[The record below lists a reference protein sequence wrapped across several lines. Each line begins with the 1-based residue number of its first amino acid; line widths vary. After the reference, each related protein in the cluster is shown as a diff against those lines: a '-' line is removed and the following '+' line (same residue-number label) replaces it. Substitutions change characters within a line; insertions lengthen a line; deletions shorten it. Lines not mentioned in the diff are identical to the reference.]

1 MTPPQPICLLLLAL
15 VALILPACGGSD
27 EPTVVLYCGVDQDQS
42 RRFGDLF
49 EQQSGIKLD
58 YHGETEAMRS
68 IGLPQRL
75 MDERERPRAD
85 VYWSNEIMH
94 MIKLA
99 RSGIIAPLP
108 KGVADKFPEAWRDP
122 NGRFISFGARA
133 RVFLVNKELLPDPKD
148 WPTKV
153 EDLLDPKYAA
163 MGFTTSM
170 AEPLTGTT
178 YTHAVALLVRDEE
191 KAKTFFK
198 DVADAR
204 EKGTMKVVSSNGR
217 VMRLV
222 ADKNEKVAFGL
233 TDTDD
238 SYIAL
243 TEKNPNLALVYPDG
257 DADGIGTVL
266 LPNTVGL
273 VKGGPN
279 PKEGARLVRWLV
291 SPLVEEELAKSRSA
305 QIPLRPGV
313 PIPDDKRLKWR
324 PGDDFKVMPVDWDEV
339 GKNAD
344 TWRDWLVRLFKP
356 AN

>member
-1 MTPPQPICLLLLAL
+1 MTTPRLPLLLLTVLAL
-15 VALILPACGGSD
+15 GLTSCGSGD
-27 EPTVVLYCGVDQDQS
+27 ESKVVLYCGVDQDQS
-42 RRFGDLF
+42 RRIGDLF
-49 EQQSGIKLD
+49 QQQTGVAVD
-58 YHGETEAMRS
+58 FHGETEAMRS

-94 MIKLA
+94 MVKLA
-99 RSGIIAPLP
+99 RSGVMAPLP
-108 KGVADKFPEAWRDP
+108 KGVADNIPAVWRDP
-122 NGRFISFGARA
+122 KGRFVSFGARA
-133 RVFLVNKELLPDPKD
+133 RVFLVNKDLLPDPKD

-153 EDLLDPKYAA
+153 TDLLDPKYAT
-163 MGFTTSM
+163 MGFATSM

-178 YTHAVALLVRDEE
+178 YTHAVALLTRDEE
-191 KAKTFFK
+191 GAKQFFK
-198 DVADAR
+198 DVAAAR

-222 ADKNEKVAFGL
+222 AETGEKVAFGL

-238 SYIAL
+238 SFIAL
-243 TEKNPNLALVYPDG
+243 TEKNPNLAVVYPDG
-257 DADGIGTVL
+257 HAEGIGTVL
-266 LPNTVGL
+266 LPNTAAL

-279 PKEGARLVRWLV
+279 PKAGARLLRWLA
-291 SPLVEEELAKSRSA
+291 SPIVEEELAHSRSA
-305 QIPLRPGV
+305 QIPLQPDVKIPEDPRMKWNPG
-313 PIPDDKRLKWR
+313 K
-324 PGDDFKVMPVDWDEV
+324 DFKVMAIDWHEV